1 MALAAAVAGGVAL
14 EREETAYEQQESARW
29 PEDDQFVNLLR
40 RSVMSLVP
48 ALAQTLIWSIFGRAH
63 AGR

>member
-1 MALAAAVAGGVAL
+1 M
-14 EREETAYEQQESARW
+14 REETAYEQQESARW